1 MKGLWGLFTAVRQDL
16 GLHRLLWR
24 LLLLLLLLL
33 LLFGSV
39 HAVLGFRRG
48 ADTRIAALE
57 FLHPR
62 SNFRVLGASVLRTGV
77 LPVSSH
83 LRAGT

>member
-24 LLLLLLLLL
+24 LLLL

>member
-1 MKGLWGLFTAVRQDL
+1 MGSVYNCLLRG
-16 GLHRLLWR
+16 RLASPLVAQ
-24 LLLLLLLLL
+24 LL

-62 SNFRVLGASVLRTGV
+62 SNFRVLGASVLRTGA

-83 LRAGT
+83 LRAGLPKTVPNC